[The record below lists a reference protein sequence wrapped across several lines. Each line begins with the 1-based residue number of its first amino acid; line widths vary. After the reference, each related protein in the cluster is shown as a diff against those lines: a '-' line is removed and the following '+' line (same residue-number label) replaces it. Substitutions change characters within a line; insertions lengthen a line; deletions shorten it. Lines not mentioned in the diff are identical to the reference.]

1 VSEVSQPITSGTKGG
16 VTTQEPDRAARSV
29 ARRSAES
36 RATVP
41 DLELSAEA
49 RIADPAAVT
58 TAALVRASA
67 RALRAVP
74 RANAAYRDGKF
85 ELYGRIN
92 VGVIVATEDMFAIP
106 TIFDADEKGTAE
118 ITEELERLTARAAS
132 RELVAPETSGATFTV
147 WHPGLDGVAQAT
159 PLVIPPQ
166 AAALAAGAVRDV
178 PVTHDGV
185 IVPGH
190 ILTLTLACDHRIL
203 YGPPASRLLGMIKR
217 MIEEGTT

>member
-1 VSEVSQPITSGTKGG
+1 VSEVTQPITSGTKGE

-58 TAALVRASA
+58 TPALVRASA

-92 VGVIVATEDMFAIP
+92 VGVIVATEDTFAIP